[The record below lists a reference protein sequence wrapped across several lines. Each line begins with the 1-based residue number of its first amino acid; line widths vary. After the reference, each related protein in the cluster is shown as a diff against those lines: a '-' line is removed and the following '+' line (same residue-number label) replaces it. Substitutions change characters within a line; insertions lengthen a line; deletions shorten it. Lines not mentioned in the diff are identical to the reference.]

1 MERVTILGLARE
13 GTALARYLA
22 RHGVQVTVSDVKPA
36 EALSER
42 IAELAGLPI
51 RFVLG
56 GHPPEILD
64 TDVVYVSPGIPPDV
78 PILVEARQRGVRL
91 SSSTELFF
99 TRCRAPIVGITGSAG
114 KTTTTSQAGEILR
127 ASGLRTWVGG
137 NIGRPLTDQVDEIGP
152 DDRVVLEL
160 SSFQLEMLAYSPH
173 VAVITN
179 LTPDHLDRHPS
190 FEAYRAAKLGIL
202 RHQRPG
208 DVAVLNYDD
217 PASREL
223 ADEVLGELR
232 WFSVEQALTALIPRP
247 PPPMGER
254 VPKGGVKEA
263 AACSYLESGML
274 RLRDAQ
280 GTRDICPVTE
290 IRLRGRHNL
299 ANLLAAAVATEAVG
313 ATVAAIAEVARTFAG
328 VPHRLEL
335 VRERDGV
342 AWYNDSIATSPAR
355 SLAAI
360 EAFDQPIVLLAG
372 GRHKNLPLD
381 DWAGQVRVRVEH
393 LILFGEAADY
403 LAEGVRR
410 QGIGVQGIESE
421 VAGNGSEAGPAS
433 GPERSP
439 NDTTLNPYPV
449 TLSVHRVTTLE
460 EAVAL
465 AAQVASPGRVVLLS
479 PACTSFDAF
488 PDYVARGERFRELV
502 AALPEEQ
509 K

>member
-1 MERVTILGLARE
+1 MSTQRATILGLARE

-22 RHGVQVTVSDVKPA
+22 RHGIQVTVSDVKPA
-36 EALSER
+36 EALSDQV
-42 IAELAGLPI
+42 AELAGLPI
-51 RFVLG
+51 RLALG
-56 GHPPEILD
+56 GHPSEILD
-64 TDVVYVSPGIPPDV
+64 ADVVYVSPGIPPEV

-99 TRCRAPIVGITGSAG
+99 ARCRAPIVGITGSAG
-114 KTTTTSQAGEILR
+114 KTTTTSLAGEMLR

-137 NIGRPLTDQVDEIGP
+137 NIGRPLIDQVDEIGT

-160 SSFQLEMLAYSPH
+160 SSFQLETLPYSPH
-173 VAVITN
+173 VAVVTN

-190 FEAYRAAKLGIL
+190 FAAYRAAKLSIL
-202 RHQRPG
+202 RYQRPD
-208 DVAVLNYDD
+208 DVAVLSYDD
-217 PASREL
+217 PGSREL
-223 ADEVLGELR
+223 AGEVCGELR
-232 WFSVEQALTALIPRP
+232 WFSVEQADYCHELHELHELGT
-247 PPPMGER
+247 
-254 VPKGGVKEA
+254 GVG
-263 AACSYLESGML
+263 ACGYLEEGVL

-280 GTRDICPVTE
+280 ATHDICPVAE
-290 IRLRGRHNL
+290 VRLRGRHNL
-299 ANLLAAAVATEAVG
+299 ANLLAAAVATAAVG
-313 ATVAAIAEVARTFAG
+313 ATVTAIAAVARTFAG

-335 VRERDGV
+335 VRERNGV

-360 EAFDQPIVLLAG
+360 EAFDRPIVLLAG

-381 DWAGQVRVRVEH
+381 DWARQVWARVEH

-410 QGIGVQGIESE
+410 QGLGVQGIDSG
-421 VAGNGSEAGPAS
+421 VAGYGSEAGPAS

-439 NDTTLNPYPV
+439 NDASLNPYPV
-449 TLSVHRVTTLE
+449 TLSVHRVATLE

-488 PDYVARGERFRELV
+488 RDYAARGERFRALV
-502 AALPEEQ
+502 NALSSCNAD
-509 K
+509 